1 MIAGCHL
8 ANPGI
13 RFFCQSINGCPLI
26 TLRSLRLYWNSITSG
41 GIKHLALTLSLGI
54 LDSLEVLDISK
65 NPIGAK
71 GARMLTESIM
81 RGNHLP
87 RLQVLLM
94 HSEREGI
101 G

>member
-1 MIAGCHL
+1 M
-8 ANPGI
+8 
-13 RFFCQSINGCPLI
+13 
-26 TLRSLRLYWNSITSG
+26 
-41 GIKHLALTLSLGI
+41 ALTLSLGI

-87 RLQVLLM
+87 RLQILLM
-94 HSEREGI
+94 HSEREGM

>member
-1 MIAGCHL
+1 M

-13 RFFCQSINGCPLI
+13 RFFCESMNGCPLI

-41 GIKHLALTLSLGI
+41 GIKHLALSISLGI

-65 NPIGAK
+65 NPIGRK
-71 GARMLTESIM
+71 GIEKLTESIM

-87 RLQVLLM
+87 HLKVLMM
-94 HSEREGI
+94 HCKI
-101 G
+101 I